1 MQGWVELC
9 YVKMDQLG
17 IEPATCQ
24 SEVQQPH
31 CSATIQHRTCP
42 WCFTL
47 LFVHLYCDIL
57 FRSIISHVCCLILV
71 KYQYFEDVLP
81 IQRKQSGLN
90 YKQAKP
96 KPVGTAHMYNVS
108 QEVSHYTLARSF
120 VEWWP
125 IFTNLSPADSIVNS
139 QQCSITP

>member
-1 MQGWVELC
+1 
-9 YVKMDQLG
+9 
-17 IEPATCQ
+17 
-24 SEVQQPH
+24 
-31 CSATIQHRTCP
+31 
-42 WCFTL
+42 
-47 LFVHLYCDIL
+47 VHLYCDIL

-108 QEVSHYTLARSF
+108 QEVSHYTLAVALSNDDRFSQ
-120 VEWWP
+120 
-125 IFTNLSPADSIVNS
+125 IFH
-139 QQCSITP
+139 QQTQ